1 MAVNSY
7 KRNKV
12 KFSNIRRKK
21 FPFLKSCTMVIPHHS
36 LLRLP
41 RPTVLL
47 KFTFAMTFIVDFKKF
62 ICMQGM
68 HAEEVLNIN
77 RSSISRSLCSLFVLG
92 KQNNRQTLTEKN
104 NINTWWYDG
113 KPGSCNTALTR
124 FISRSRSLLWLCPSP
139 SRPSC
144 RVARLGIS

>member
-1 MAVNSY
+1 MNIY
-7 KRNKV
+7 NKRNKV
-12 KFSNIRRKK
+12 KLSNKRRKK
-21 FPFLKSCTMVIPHHS
+21 RPSLKSCTMVILYHS

-47 KFTFAMTFIVDFKKF
+47 RFTVVMTFIVDL
-62 ICMQGM
+62 QGM
-68 HAEEVLNIN
+68 HAEEVLKIN
-77 RSSISRSLCSLFVLG
+77 RSSISKSLCSSIRVLV
-92 KQNNRQTLTEKN
+92 KQNIRQTLTEKN
-104 NINTWWYDG
+104 NINTCWYDG

-144 RVARLGIS
+144 RVARLGTS